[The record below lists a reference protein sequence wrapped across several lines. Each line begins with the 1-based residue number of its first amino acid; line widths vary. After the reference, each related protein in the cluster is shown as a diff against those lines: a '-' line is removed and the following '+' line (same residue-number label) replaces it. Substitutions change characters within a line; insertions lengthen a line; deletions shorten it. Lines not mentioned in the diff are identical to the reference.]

1 MNGVMYVVDQLGVA
15 LAEAN
20 RRITELEEEIARL
33 RAELPGTG
41 SEPTTSTKE

>member
-1 MNGVMYVVDQLGVA
+1 MYVVDQLGVA

-33 RAELPGTG
+33 RAEQPGADG
-41 SEPTTSTKE
+41 EPAGPTAFTRE